1 MPQSTPHF
9 ELLARVLD
17 AFEFEDAASRMR
29 AAETLVTAALMHRIT
44 GAVPAT
50 SIEGPVPQRLA
61 LLQVIESLARGAAE
75 LFLFGHG
82 LDTGKPPQ
90 SALQTASVYAWSSIM
105 GHDRPR
111 PTIMFD
117 QVALSQPVK
126 ASELKQLLTCPACGL
141 SGMMAG
147 VSEDARVQWVFAS
160 EDGPIFRQSVFQKG
174 LALRVRRYAIKRRL
188 RACVWGERG
197 WVDASICTRDVP
209 GEWRLGG
216 GGTAAAELLGGVGG
230 AVARAQRSRPRPTHP
245 AATDARRGRGD
256 PSVQEGFPGPRHGVG
271 RQRSRPGRGGRRR
284 RAVFGLGSA
293 ALRSHAAALR
303 LQPCLPDARRGRGAA
318 LHAAMGAAAPA
329 APVSLRQGEG
339 TQDTQG

>member
-126 ASELKQLLTCPACGL
+126 ASELKQLLTCPAYGL
-141 SGMMAG
+141 AGMMAG

-160 EDGPIFRQSVFQKG
+160 EDGSIFRQSVFQKG
-174 LALRVRRYAIKRRL
+174 LALRVRLA
-188 RACVWGERG
+188 
-197 WVDASICTRDVP
+197 P
-209 GEWRLGG
+209 GSTSSSPPTIDGVE
-216 GGTAAAELLGGVGG
+216 AAQWC
-230 AVARAQRSRPRPTHP
+230 AQRSSEVIDAVEAMGTTYASHLRGAGQRLLGRNATTGP
-245 AATDARRGRGD
+245 AFEDWRREVR
-256 PSVQEGFPGPRHGVG
+256 E
-271 RQRSRPGRGGRRR
+271 
-284 RAVFGLGSA
+284 
-293 ALRSHAAALR
+293 ALLFAGASTESTESTETGTAH
-303 LQPCLPDARRGRGAA
+303 LPD
-318 LHAAMGAAAPA
+318 H
-329 APVSLRQGEG
+329 
-339 TQDTQG
+339 